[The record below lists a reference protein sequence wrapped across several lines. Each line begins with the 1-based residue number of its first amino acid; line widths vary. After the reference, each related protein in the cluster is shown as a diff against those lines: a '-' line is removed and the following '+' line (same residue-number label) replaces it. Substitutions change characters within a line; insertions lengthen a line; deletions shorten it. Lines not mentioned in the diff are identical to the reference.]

1 MRKRSCSIPLSSMS
15 ASDQSKINRAL
26 KVDKARFIVGDSKLA
41 PLEEATKRNLQQV
54 FERLVWW
61 IQSHAPDQASMPLV
75 ERLFEPALIVGF
87 VRYVLET
94 ASGETAVAY
103 CERLKMLA
111 RRIDPDRSVKAFV
124 KARRIAAPFMNKT
137 MNASPMTPPEILKT
151 GLAAMRYAQREL
163 GWKAD
168 DSKDPHVLAHRGF
181 VEVIFRNGLIIAFL
195 AVIPLRASDL
205 LALLVTDLVRRYGHY
220 YVTVTNQKTDRGSTN
235 RRKLP
240 AELTP
245 WFDLYLR
252 EVRPA
257 LVGRKGKSHAL
268 WINCRSRPLKY
279 QGLYRAFVQTVEEF
293 SGNELNPHLVRHA
306 AATFAHMCGF
316 SAEDSAHVLQH
327 HTISTVQA
335 FYNSAKPVFLDLLV
349 ADVEEDLDA

>member
-1 MRKRSCSIPLSSMS
+1 MTKRSCSIPLTSMS
-15 ASDQSKINRAL
+15 ASDQDKINRAL
-26 KVDKARFIVGDSKLA
+26 KVDKARFIVGKSALP
-41 PLEEATKRNLQQV
+41 PLEDSTKRNLQQV
-54 FERLVWW
+54 FERLTWW
-61 IQSHAPDQASMPLV
+61 IQSHAPDQAALPLV
-75 ERLFEPALIVGF
+75 ERLFEPVLIVGF
-87 VRYVLET
+87 VDYVLET

-111 RRIDPDRSVKAFV
+111 GRIAPERSLKAFV
-124 KARRIAAPFMNKT
+124 KARRIAAPFMNKA
-137 MNASPMTPPEILKT
+137 MNASPMSPPEILMT
-151 GLAAMRYAQREL
+151 GLAAMRHAQREL
-163 GWKAD
+163 AWLTD
-168 DSKDPHVLAHRGF
+168 DTKGPQVLAHRGF
-181 VEVIFRNGLIIAFL
+181 AEVIFRNGLIIAFL

-205 LALLVTDLVRRYGHY
+205 LALQVTDIVRRGGYY

-245 WFDLYLR
+245 WFDLYLN

-257 LVGRKGKSHAL
+257 LVGRKGKSPAL

-279 QGLYRAFVQTVEEF
+279 PGLYRAFVQTIEEF
-293 SGNELNPHLVRHA
+293 SGNEMNPHRVRHA

-316 SAEDSAHVLQH
+316 SAEDAAHVLQH

-349 ADVEEDLDA
+349 ADVAECHDV